1 MGFTPV
7 QKLSI
12 TSGAAMALLG
22 AVGVVSYV
30 STMQMVGAQ
39 EAAAHT
45 NGVIASLDRIRVNTS
60 VAENATRGFVATGR
74 ETMLATLDEAQGE
87 VEYAIDSLRTST
99 EDHPA
104 QRRLL
109 DSASVAIGA
118 QFRDMRQMVVVRK
131 KVGRDSA
138 AQLLGRTH
146 AARPVAMELLTE
158 MRDEEVRV
166 LGEKSRLMAE
176 SGASTRTFIIAG
188 SIFSFVLALVAL
200 QPLRPSVE
208 KRLTASLAA
217 IRDEDLKE

>member
-22 AVGVVSYV
+22 AVGIVSYV

-39 EAAAHT
+39 QAAAHT

-60 VAENATRGFVATGR
+60 VADNATRGFVATGR
-74 ETMLATLDEAQGE
+74 EAMLAALDDAQGE
-87 VEYAIDSLRTST
+87 VEYAIDSLRSST

-109 DSASVAIGA
+109 DSAGSAIGA
-118 QFRDMRQMVVVRK
+118 QFRDMRHMVSVRK

-138 AQLLGRTH
+138 ASLLARTH
-146 AARPVAMELLTE
+146 TARPVAMELLTE

-166 LGEKSRLMAE
+166 LGEKSRLMAD
-176 SGASTRTFIIAG
+176 SGASTRTFIIVG

-208 KRLTASLAA
+208 RRLTASLSTV
-217 IRDEDLKE
+217 RDEDLSI

>member
-7 QKLSI
+7 QKLGI

-22 AVGVVSYV
+22 AIGVVSYV

-39 EAAAHT
+39 QAAAHT

-74 ETMLATLDEAQGE
+74 DTMLAALDDAQSE
-87 VEYAIDSLRTST
+87 VEFAIDSLRIAT

-109 DSASVAIGA
+109 DSASEAIGG
-118 QFRDMRQMVVVRK
+118 QFRDMREMVVVRQ

-138 AQLLGRTH
+138 AQMLGRTH
-146 AARPVAMELLTE
+146 AIRPVAAELLAA
-158 MRDEEVRV
+158 MRDQEVRV

-176 SGASTRTFIIAG
+176 SGASTRTFIIVG

-208 KRLTASLAA
+208 KRLAESLSTMREEEP
-217 IRDEDLKE
+217 IQ

>member
-1 MGFTPV
+1 VGFTPV

-30 STMQMVGAQ
+30 NTMQMVGAQ

-45 NGVIASLDRIRVNTS
+45 NGVIASLDRIRVHTS
-60 VAENATRGFVATGR
+60 AAENATRGFVATGR
-74 ETMLATLDEAQGE
+74 ETMLAALDEAQSE
-87 VEYAIDSLRTST
+87 VEFAIDSLRTAT

-109 DSASVAIGA
+109 DSAGVAIGGH
-118 QFRDMRQMVVVRK
+118 FRDMRQMVAVRRN
-131 KVGRDSA
+131 VSRDSA
-138 AQLLGRTH
+138 TQLLGRTLT
-146 AARPVAMELLTE
+146 ARPVATQLLTE
-158 MRDEEVRV
+158 MREEEVRV

-176 SGASTRTFIIAG
+176 SGESTRTFIIAG

-208 KRLTASLAA
+208 KRLTASLSA

>member
-30 STMQMVGAQ
+30 NTMQMVAAQ
-39 EAAAHT
+39 QAAAHT

-60 VAENATRGFVATGR
+60 AAENATRGFVATGR
-74 ETMLATLDEAQGE
+74 ETMLAALDEAQSE
-87 VEYAIDSLRTST
+87 VEYAIDSLRTAT
-99 EDHPA
+99 EDHPG

-109 DSASVAIGA
+109 DSVGVAIGA
-118 QFRDMRQMVVVRK
+118 HFRDMRQMVAVRK
-131 KVGRDSA
+131 KAGRDSA

-146 AARPVAMELLTE
+146 AARPVATELLTE
-158 MRDEEVRV
+158 MREEETRV

-208 KRLTASLAA
+208 KRLTASLSA
-217 IRDEDLKE
+217 IRPDDLKE